1 MPASNGQKEELDTMR
16 IGKTITAF
24 VGTALLAA
32 SSFGAAASPPEPTDL
47 NAKVR
52 QAINGLAYYGVF
64 DDIGYTVNDGVV
76 TLTGEVRTYPVHN
89 SAISSVRNIPGV
101 TRVIDNIEVLPLS
114 PYDDN
119 LRMRAYN
126 AIFNYPALSRY
137 AIRSRS
143 PIRILVKNGN
153 ITLTGVVNSEM
164 DRELI
169 FTRVNQLAG
178 AFSVTNQLRLD
189 SDVSAS

>member
-1 MPASNGQKEELDTMR
+1 MR
-16 IGKTITAF
+16 IAKTIGAF
-24 VGTALLAA
+24 FGTALLAV
-32 SSFGAAASPPEPTDL
+32 SSFGASSPSEVSRDL
-47 NAKVR
+47 GTKVR

-64 DDIGYTVNDGVV
+64 DEIGYNVNDGVV

-101 TRVIDNIEVLPLS
+101 TKIVDNIEVLPLS

-119 LRMRAYN
+119 LRVRAYN
-126 AIFNYPALSRY
+126 AIFAYPALSRY
-137 AIRSRS
+137 AINSRS

-153 ITLTGVVNSEM
+153 ITLSGVVNREL

-169 FTRVNQLAG
+169 YNRVSGLAG
-178 AFSVTNQLRLD
+178 AFSVTNNLRLD
-189 SDVSAS
+189 PDSDGSAS